1 LPANGFPASSRRNG
15 LPLRWSESRSPMTA
29 LCHAALGAATW
40 RRNGFTP
47 AVELRGKVVLC

>member
-1 LPANGFPASSRRNG
+1 
-15 LPLRWSESRSPMTA
+15 MTA

-47 AVELRGKVVLC
+47 AVELRGKVALC